1 MAEWVL
7 PVILS
12 VIAASG
18 GWLTWLTNRRSSDKR
33 DLRELTRRVDQL
45 ERRDMVWRNYAQLL
59 RDHIYQAKP
68 PPPPPWPVDAL
79 YERQDERQDDD
90 R

>member
-7 PVILS
+7 PIILA

-33 DLRELTRRVDQL
+33 DLRDHARRIETL
-45 ERRDMVWRNYAQLL
+45 ERRDMVWRNYAQKL
-59 RDHIYQAKP
+59 RDHIYEGKP
-68 PPPPPWPVDAL
+68 PPPPAWPVDAL
-79 YERQDERQDDD
+79 YDRSEDD